1 MYGKRSRRGSYIE
14 IPVWTSVRVKQEEL
28 GPKLATVLVAPPK
41 QAEVFV
47 KPTLESRESK
57 EGFLGGL
64 AGLSMVDMV
73 ELGSNW
79 VA

>member
-1 MYGKRSRRGSYIE
+1 MDISQSQARRAGTKAGHGFGS
-14 IPVWTSVRVKQEEL
+14 T
-28 GPKLATVLVAPPK
+28 PK
-41 QAEVFV
+41 QADVFV

-73 ELGSNW
+73 ELGANW
-79 VA
+79 GRGGHGAVTEP